1 MARGSN
7 WLAAALAF
15 AALAL
20 TAPAAAQQLTAVTGT
35 ITDPNTLPYSGATL
49 QAVLITA
56 GGASPTLTP
65 CTNNVAG
72 CAIQQ
77 QSPAVT
83 LSPTGTFSLSLWA
96 NGSILPAGSTY
107 TFILSTRGVP
117 PPFGFGPLSFQ
128 VTGVTISGASQNV
141 SATISGAAP
150 AQTFAFSGGTGSF
163 GALGG
168 GTNNSATM
176 ICGTGCSLAPG
187 GTGTLT
193 ATGFA
198 TVPTNCGAGVMAIGI
213 LANGNATGCFSN
225 APTASALNATPTN
238 CGAGVM
244 AIGILANGNA
254 TGCFTTA
261 PTASALAS
269 TPTNC
274 GAGVMAI
281 GILANGN
288 ATGCFSNAP
297 TASALQVTPTNCGPG
312 NAAIGVQANGNATG
326 CFTPPGFSALQTVGI
341 TSTSIS
347 NTTATLLATVTVAQP
362 SSTCTWRIFANY
374 AFGAG
379 GGSNQSHVSA
389 ALWDGTNSYLPSDNG
404 SSNGSSGGYSQL
416 SASGQSSVTYSSAT
430 SSVTLKLYAQS
441 VTTTNPSTLTSTGV
455 TFGSPI
461 SSSVPFQLQAF
472 GACMN

>member
-20 TAPAAAQQLTAVTGT
+20 AAPAAAQQLTAVTGT

-254 TGCFTTA
+254 TGCF
-261 PTASALAS
+261 
-269 TPTNC
+269 
-274 GAGVMAI
+274 
-281 GILANGN
+281 
-288 ATGCFSNAP
+288 SNAP

>member
-20 TAPAAAQQLTAVTGT
+20 AAPAAAQQLTAVTGT

-117 PPFGFGPLSFQ
+117 QPFGFGPLSFQ

-213 LANGNATGCFSN
+213 LANGNA
-225 APTASALNATPTN
+225 A
-238 CGAGVM
+238 
-244 AIGILANGNA
+244 
-254 TGCFTTA
+254 GCFTAA

-288 ATGCFSNAP
+288 ATGCF
-297 TASALQVTPTNCGPG
+297 
-312 NAAIGVQANGNATG
+312 
-326 CFTPPGFSALQTVGI
+326 TPPGFSALQTVGI

-347 NTTATLLATVTVAQP
+347 NSAATLLATVTVAHP
-362 SSTCTWRIFANY
+362 SSACTWRIFANY